1 MRLNGLNGLS
11 GLVWSGIVAG
21 MLVVAGHAI
30 AMQPKVGEVG
40 RGTEVVK
47 GALTAEERARA
58 IAMMDKAVAFL
69 KSKQDKGTGGWNV
82 SAERPVF
89 PAITGLVVNGMLG
102 TPSVGIAD
110 ESVGLAHKFILNYV
124 KDDGG
129 IYGMAGEQAMLPS
142 YNTAICVSTLSKFT
156 DARSKDAVKKGAEFL
171 KRLQNSE
178 GAAFDKTAMND
189 AGEKVGKDHPYY
201 GGWGY
206 GKSGRPDL
214 SNSGFAIEALHAAG
228 VESSDPAFQRALVF
242 LQRVQMVEK
251 IEGKPVNDMEY
262 AKGSK
267 QGGFIYST
275 SLSKDQMGSGETKSE
290 MIEETLDDGSKVSR
304 LRAYGSMTYAG
315 FKSYLYAGLAKN
327 DPRVTA
333 ARDWMKQ
340 HYTLKEN
347 PGVGTDGLYYY
358 FVTFARANAAF
369 GETSIEVVNPE
380 TKAKETKRWAA
391 DLVNR
396 LAELQEPDGSFK
408 SVDDRWMENDPVLI
422 TAYSLIALGEAVK
435 Q

>member
-1 MRLNGLNGLS
+1 MRWSCLNGQ
-11 GLVWSGIVAG
+11 VWTGIVAG
-21 MLVVAGHAI
+21 VLFVAGQTDAT
-30 AMQPKVGEVG
+30 QPKVGEVG
-40 RGTEVVK
+40 RAAEVVK
-47 GALTAEERARA
+47 SALTAEERARA
-58 IAMMDKAVAFL
+58 LAMMDKAVVFL
-69 KSKQDKGTGGWNV
+69 KSKQDKASGGWNV

-102 TPSVGIAD
+102 TPSVGMAE
-110 ESVGLAHKFILNYV
+110 ESVGMAHKFILNYA

-142 YNTAICVSTLSKFT
+142 YNTAICVSALSKFT

-178 GAAFDKTAMND
+178 GAAFDKGAMKD
-189 AGEKVGKDHPYY
+189 AGEKVGKDHPFY

-206 GKSGRPDL
+206 GNSGRPDL

-228 VESSDPAFQRALVF
+228 VDASDPAFQRALVF
-242 LQRVQMVEK
+242 LQRVQMVEQ
-251 IEGKPVNDMEY
+251 IDGKTVNDMEY

-275 SLSKDQMGSGETKSE
+275 SLSKDKVGAGETKSE

-315 FKSYLYAGLAKN
+315 FKSYLYAGLSKD

-333 ARDWMKQ
+333 AREWMKQ
-340 HYTLKEN
+340 HYTLREN

-391 DLVNR
+391 DLIAR
-396 LAELQEPDGSFK
+396 LSELQEPDGSFK

-422 TAYSLIALGEAVK
+422 TAYSLMALGEAIK